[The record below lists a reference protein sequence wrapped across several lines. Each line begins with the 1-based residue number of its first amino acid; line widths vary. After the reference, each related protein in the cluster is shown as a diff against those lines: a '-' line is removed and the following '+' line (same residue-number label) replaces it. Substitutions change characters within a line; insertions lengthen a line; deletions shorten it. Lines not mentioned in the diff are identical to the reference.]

1 MKRFVTVMIMIALC
15 LSAFAGGAGEKA
27 PGGKTT
33 VAMWIYDEMASS
45 AEKAVVRAAREFE
58 AKNPDIAIVFE
69 NVPNRGLM
77 DKLIVASSAGV
88 VPDVVHVAL
97 EWTAELGAMGHA
109 SPLNDFISPGRLKDM
124 PAGALDSS
132 SYRGKIYGAP
142 WYVDTTVLFYNKEMF
157 RAAGLPLPGD
167 EAMNWTQFLGTVKA
181 LTRDLDGD
189 GSIDQFGF
197 GMRKGVGAAI
207 CWFPFFFSN
216 GGSLYSPD
224 GLTTMV
230 NSPQGLESFRLL
242 TDMYTNGLMPPGA
255 IAYDR
260 WDDIRNAFLSKR
272 LAMYITGNWEI
283 GPMTAGAGFEWGI
296 APHPKQRSQSSFL
309 GGASLIIPSKAA
321 NKDAAWKWIDFLT
334 SAGSMKY
341 LAEYDRIPARNDA
354 DTADHI
360 KNNALYAV
368 FAREIPHAR
377 SHASIYAG
385 VIRREIGIA
394 FDEVMIN
401 KLDPS
406 KALNEAAARIQKEM
420 RPDLPGK

>member
-1 MKRFVTVMIMIALC
+1 MKRIVAAMIMVTMSIAVF
-15 LSAFAGGAGEKA
+15 AAGGREGT

-33 VAMWIYDEMASS
+33 VTMWIYDEMASS

-58 AKNPDIAIVFE
+58 AKNPDISIVFE

-77 DKLIVASSAGV
+77 DKLIVASTAGA

-109 SPLNDFISPGRLKDM
+109 SALNDYISPARLKDM

-167 EAMNWTQFLGTVKA
+167 EPMNWTQFLQTVKT
-181 LTRDLDGD
+181 LTRDLNNDGTT
-189 GSIDQFGF
+189 DQFGF
-197 GMRKGVGAAI
+197 GMRKGAGAAI

-216 GGSLYSPD
+216 GGRLYSAD
-224 GLTTMV
+224 GLSTTV
-230 NSPQGLESFRLL
+230 NSPQGHESFRFL
-242 TDMYTNGLMPPGA
+242 TDMFTNGLMPPGA

-260 WDDIRNAFLSKR
+260 WDDIRNAFLSRR
-272 LAMYITGNWEI
+272 LAMYVTGNWEI
-283 GPMTAGAGFEWGI
+283 GPMTAGADFEWGI
-296 APHPKQRSQSSFL
+296 APHPMQQSKSSFL

-321 NKDAAWKWIDFLT
+321 NKEAAWKWIDFLT
-334 SAGSMKY
+334 SAASMKY

-354 DTADHI
+354 TSADHI
-360 KNNALYAV
+360 KSNPLYAV

-385 VIRREIGIA
+385 VVRREVGIA

-401 KLDPS
+401 KADPT
-406 KALNEAAARIQKEM
+406 KALNDAAARIQKEM
-420 RPDLPGK
+420 RPDLPGN